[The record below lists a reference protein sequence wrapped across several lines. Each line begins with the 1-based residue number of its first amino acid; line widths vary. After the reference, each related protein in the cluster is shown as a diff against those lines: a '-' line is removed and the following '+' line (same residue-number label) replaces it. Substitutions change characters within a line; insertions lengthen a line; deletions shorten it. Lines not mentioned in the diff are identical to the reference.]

1 MYVCPFDIAW
11 CNRPE
16 CRTGT
21 CELTGES
28 PFLACVHCG
37 VLIAWPIVICVCE
50 ECLAVDVAED
60 KA

>member
-1 MYVCPFDIAW
+1 MFVCPLDMAW

-21 CELTGES
+21 CELTGEA
-28 PFLACVHCG
+28 PFVPCVLCG
-37 VLIAWPIVICVCE
+37 VLIAGPSVTAVCPECVVVE
-50 ECLAVDVAED
+50 RAQD